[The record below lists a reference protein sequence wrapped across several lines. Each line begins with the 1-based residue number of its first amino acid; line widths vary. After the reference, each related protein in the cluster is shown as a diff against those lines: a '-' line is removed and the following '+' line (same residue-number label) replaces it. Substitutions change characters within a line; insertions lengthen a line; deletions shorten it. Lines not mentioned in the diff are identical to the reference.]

1 MKALLLAA
9 LLTSTAIDSA
19 QAAIDLP
26 RHLIDPD
33 RPQIEEPENIIQRFN
48 EAVDR
53 GELSVFGRRI
63 ERSMIVPRR
72 VEYVYDL
79 ASRALLVKVY
89 SSLKTPL
96 PVPERECKILAL
108 GAIMQDGRI
117 VEIESHIWM
126 ND

>member
-1 MKALLLAA
+1 MKALFLASLLA
-9 LLTSTAIDSA
+9 STAIDTA
-19 QAAIDLP
+19 QAAIEIP
-26 RHLIDPD
+26 RHLLDAD
-33 RPQIEEPENIIQRFN
+33 RPQIEEPDSIIQGFN

-53 GELSVFGRRI
+53 GELSVFGHRI
-63 ERSMIVPRR
+63 ERSMIVPLR

-89 SSLKTPL
+89 SNLKTPL
-96 PVPERECKILAL
+96 PVPERQCKVRAL

-126 ND
+126 DD